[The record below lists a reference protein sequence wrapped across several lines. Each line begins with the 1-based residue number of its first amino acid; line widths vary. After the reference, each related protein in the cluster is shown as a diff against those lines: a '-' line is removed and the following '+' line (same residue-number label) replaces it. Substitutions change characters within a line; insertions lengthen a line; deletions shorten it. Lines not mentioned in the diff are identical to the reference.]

1 MDRLLRRLQQQGTI
15 SALDYHFALLLY
27 RLDGRDAP
35 ELGLAAALAS
45 NSSGEGH
52 VCLQLSELA
61 GKTLFS
67 AVGEPLQPLP
77 SLPDWRE
84 VLTESPVVGRPGDY
98 SPLILDKRDRLYL
111 HRFWCYESKL
121 AVALQQLADCWIA
134 VDQTQLQRMLD
145 QLFPPAV
152 AGETDW
158 QRVAASTALQ
168 RQLTVISGG
177 PGTGKTSTV
186 VRILALLRQQ
196 PGGDAL
202 RIALA
207 APTGKAA
214 ARMQESIE
222 GACQTLPLAAEL
234 LGSLPKQAS
243 TLHRLLGVQP
253 GSSEFRHNKQN
264 PLPLDLLIVDEA
276 SMIDIAL
283 MARLLQALPTHARLI
298 LLGDRDQLAS
308 VEAGAVLGDIC
319 AGAGQQTNPLAQSIV
334 LLQRSY
340 RFSEDSD
347 IGQLAKAINSGDAEQ
362 VISLLQTKE
371 QSGIDR
377 LENPEALL
385 DRAVTCYADYLQQV
399 AAGCSVAGLVTLLNR
414 FRVLCARLNGPLGVT
429 GLNREIEKRLRQ
441 RGLISGAETW
451 YPGRPVMITRND
463 YNLHLYNGDLGIAL
477 PDETKSGRL
486 ALFFPAADGGV
497 RKLALARLPEHETVY
512 AMTVHKSQGSE
523 FEQVALVLPGEDS
536 PLLTREMLYT
546 GITRA
551 RESVSLLASDGI
563 LQQAVKR
570 RLVRHSGLMERLWQ
584 AADS

>member
-1 MDRLLRRLQQQGTI
+1 MDSMLRQLQRQGTI
-15 SALDYHFALLLY
+15 TALDCHFARLLC
-27 RLDGRDAP
+27 RLDGSDSP
-35 ELGLAAALAS
+35 EVALAAALAS
-45 NSSGEGH
+45 NSSGQGH
-52 VCLQLSELA
+52 VCLQLPELA
-61 GKTLFS
+61 GQTLYTP
-67 AVGEPLQPLP
+67 VGEALLQLPRLP
-77 SLPDWRE
+77 SWRE
-84 VLTESPVVGRPGDY
+84 ALSKSPVVGRPGDY
-98 SPLILDKRDRLYL
+98 APLILDQRGRLYL
-111 HRFWCYESKL
+111 HRFWYYEMEL
-121 AVALQQLADCWIA
+121 AAALLRLASNRICIDQAGMQQSLG
-134 VDQTQLQRMLD
+134 
-145 QLFPPAV
+145 QLFPSA
-152 AGETDW
+152 ANGETDW

-168 RQLTVISGG
+168 RRLTVISGG

-222 GACQTLPLAAEL
+222 KACRTLPLAAEL
-234 LGSLPKQAS
+234 LASLPRQAS

-253 GSSEFRHNKQN
+253 GSSGFHHDRRN

-283 MARLLQALPTHARLI
+283 MAKLTQALPAHARLI

-319 AGAGQQTNPLAQSIV
+319 AGAGRGDSPLAQSIV

-340 RFSEDSD
+340 RFSAESG
-347 IGQLAKAINSGDAEQ
+347 IGQLAKAINRGESEQ
-362 VISLLQTKE
+362 VVALLHKKDA
-371 QSGIDR
+371 SGIER
-377 LENPEALL
+377 FENPEALL
-385 DRAVTCYADYLQQV
+385 DQAVACYGDYLQQV
-399 AAGCSVAGLVTLLNR
+399 SAGHTVTELLLLLNR
-414 FRVLCARLNGPLGVT
+414 FRVLCVRRNGPLGAT
-429 GLNREIEKRLRQ
+429 GLNREIEKRLRRQ
-441 RGLISGAETW
+441 GVIAGTESW

-477 PDETKSGRL
+477 PDEAAPGRL
-486 ALFFPAADGGV
+486 ALFFPTADGET
-497 RKLALARLPEHETVY
+497 RKLALARLPEHETIY

-523 FEQVALVLPGEDS
+523 FDRVALVLPAEDS

-551 RESVSLLASDGI
+551 RESVSLLAGDDL

-570 RLVRHSGLMERLWQ
+570 RLVRHSGLMERLWSS
-584 AADS
+584 DS